1 MKMDIK
7 KIIGFLTT
15 ALFGILVWALITLV
29 EIKSDQQHIKGE
41 LSGIDRAISRIYGFI
56 NSSKWKQ

>member
-1 MKMDIK
+1 MDIK

-41 LSGIDRAISRIYGFI
+41 LNGIDKAISRIYGFI
-56 NSSKWKQ
+56 NSSK

>member
-41 LSGIDRAISRIYGFI
+41 LNGIDKAISRIYGFI
-56 NSSKWKQ
+56 NSSK

>member
-1 MKMDIK
+1 MKMNIK

-41 LSGIDRAISRIYGFI
+41 LNGIDKAISRIYGFI
-56 NSSKWKQ
+56 NSSK

>member
-15 ALFGILVWALITLV
+15 ALFGILVWALITLI
-29 EIKSDQQHIKGE
+29 EIKGDQQHIKGE
-41 LSGIDRAISRIYGFI
+41 LNGIDKAISRIYGFI
-56 NSSKWKQ
+56 NGKNK

>member
-29 EIKSDQQHIKGE
+29 EIKSDQQHIK
-41 LSGIDRAISRIYGFI
+41 R
-56 NSSKWKQ
+56 

>member
-56 NSSKWKQ
+56 NSSK

>member
-1 MKMDIK
+1 MDIK

-56 NSSKWKQ
+56 NSSK